1 MRTTEALCVKPPNR
15 KDQVSWCPKADMAL
29 AFCAAL
35 EDECAGTSQTGINL
49 KKGIRRCYTS
59 SLHKALQLWVD
70 FVSNKLGLVKVYAI
84 NLKLKVD
91 IASEGSIQEAL
102 Q

>member
-1 MRTTEALCVKPPNR
+1 
-15 KDQVSWCPKADMAL
+15 MAL